1 MKSNATLIVRYRT
14 SLRISLFVAAALALC
29 GQEAERKRRVDFV
42 SKLPGFAALWDFT
55 VMKGARFDAIQP
67 PVSRYDFHLEPLNPV
82 REFWGEGRAATME
95 DFPLLGRGPFG
106 QAIRIRLEADATF
119 RPTLIVPRAR
129 FHDSPIDI
137 KGPGQSVT
145 LLAWIIR
152 ESGNHAIAGIWH
164 EGTDLKE
171 RGGEAK
177 RVEPGMRQYALFA
190 GLRANEG
197 AAAAHVSENGGS
209 SFGDKYARNIAVTG
223 EVIEARSEANG
234 YFDVVAMVFDN
245 KKNIVTSYLNGVADE
260 FWIENPS
267 AHPFFQWQAKAW
279 PHEYNPPKSF
289 VKAEAG
295 KLTALKVNPYYFPHD
310 LYTPPSIER
319 GGPFTISRVIHS
331 GRAVGTTGWIG
342 GVAVFNR
349 PLSKAQIARL
359 TRLTRTPISAAAG
372 R

>member
-1 MKSNATLIVRYRT
+1 
-14 SLRISLFVAAALALC
+14 
-29 GQEAERKRRVDFV
+29 
-42 SKLPGFAALWDFT
+42 
-55 VMKGARFDAIQP
+55 
-67 PVSRYDFHLEPLNPV
+67 
-82 REFWGEGRAATME
+82 ME

-106 QAIRIRLEADATF
+106 QAIRIRQETDPTF

-129 FHDSPIDI
+129 LHDSPIDV

-145 LLAWIIR
+145 LVAWIIR

-190 GLRANEG
+190 GLAANNG
-197 AAAAHVSENGGS
+197 ASAAHVSENGAQ
-209 SFGDKYARNIAVTG
+209 SFGDKYARNLSVTKQL
-223 EVIEARSEANG
+223 IEARGEPSG
-234 YFDVVAMVFDN
+234 DFDVVAMVFDN

-260 FWIENPS
+260 FWIDDPA
-267 AHPFFQWQAKAW
+267 AHPFFQWQARAW
-279 PHEYNPPKSF
+279 PRGYNPPKSF
-289 VKAEAG
+289 VKLKDG
-295 KLTALKVNPYYFPHD
+295 KLVSLKVNPYYFPHD
-310 LYTPPSIER
+310 LFMPPSIER

-342 GVAVFNR
+342 GVAVFTR
-349 PLSKAQIARL
+349 PLSQTQIERL
-359 TRLTRTPISAAAG
+359 TQRTRTPISATAK